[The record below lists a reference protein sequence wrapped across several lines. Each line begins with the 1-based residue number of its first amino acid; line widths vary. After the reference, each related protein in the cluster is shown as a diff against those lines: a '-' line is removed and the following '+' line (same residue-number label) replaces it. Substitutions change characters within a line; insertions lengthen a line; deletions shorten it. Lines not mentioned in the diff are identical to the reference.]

1 MDILDLFLYI
11 LDSQA
16 KDQAQ
21 RNIDQIKRQLAESE
35 IKHNSDTR
43 YLEGELKGF
52 GQLPNKRDDGIGDFR
67 RK

>member
-52 GQLPNKRDDGIGDFR
+52 GQSPNKRDDGIGDFR